1 MKTLITG
8 GAGFLGSHLA
18 EALVQR
24 GGEVVVI
31 DNFRRGRL
39 ENFAAIRGD
48 IEVIHGDVRDE
59 DALGSC
65 MTGVEVVFHLAA
77 QSNVM
82 GSLLDVDYSTATNVF
97 GTVSVLKSAVNAGAR
112 RVVFASSREVYGD
125 PPCLPVGE
133 DAPLNPKNPYGASKV
148 AAESYCNAWSDTYG
162 LECQVL
168 RFVNLFGPRDRDRV
182 IPLWL
187 QRAALGS
194 EMELFGGRQV
204 LDFLWVAQAVDA
216 LIAAADCQLTGPINV
231 GSGLGVRL
239 TDLAARIAQVTRTTS
254 SLVIRPSRRVEVT
267 RFVADTTRMQR
278 LLGVIPELD
287 PLQHLSE
294 MIEPAWM
301 PALKSA

>member
-1 MKTLITG
+1 MKFLITG

-24 GGEVVVI
+24 GDEVVVI
-31 DNFRRGRL
+31 DNLRRGRL
-39 ENFAAIRGD
+39 ENLAAIQRDIEVVRGD
-48 IEVIHGDVRDE
+48 IRDE
-59 DALGSC
+59 DALLSC

-82 GSLLDVDYSTATNVF
+82 GSLLDLDYSTSTNVS
-97 GTVSVLKSAVNAGAR
+97 GTVSVLKSAVNAGTR
-112 RVVFASSREVYGD
+112 RMVFASSREVYGD
-125 PPCLPVGE
+125 PPCVPVGE
-133 DAPLNPKNPYGASKV
+133 GAPLNPKNPYGASKV

-182 IPLWL
+182 IPSWL
-187 QRAALGS
+187 QCAALGS

-216 LIAAADCQLTGPINV
+216 LIAAADCEVTGPINV
-231 GSGLGVRL
+231 GSGRGVRL
-239 TDLAARIAQVTRTTS
+239 TELAARVAEATRTTS
-254 SLVIRPSRRVEVT
+254 SLIIRPSRRAEVT

-278 LLGVIPELD
+278 ILGVIPESD
-287 PLQHLSE
+287 PMRHLSE